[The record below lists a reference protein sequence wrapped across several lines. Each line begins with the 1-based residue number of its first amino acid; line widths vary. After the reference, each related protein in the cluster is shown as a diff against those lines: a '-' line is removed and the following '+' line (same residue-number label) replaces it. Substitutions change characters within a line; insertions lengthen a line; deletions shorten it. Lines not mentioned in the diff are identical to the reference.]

1 MRVRELLEA
10 RKKGVT
16 YTEVASKKNKAEQ
29 AVERVVAELSGA
41 TSGSWTKLSKKYIDL
56 DDDLKKLQLDRDK
69 LNAAIK
75 EQAQDIFDTADEVLT
90 RVIETAQLSITLSKK
105 SQIPETKKVD
115 YEAVVLSLT
124 AAQLP
129 EKLSKMIQELI
140 DANTKIEPAKEVPEK
155 LVVRRKKVDEAFGM
169 QSIKD
174 AFTKIVSRIK
184 RALGIFDDEF
194 SRLKKQVNAL

>member
-124 AAQLP
+124 AARLP

-140 DANTKIEPAKEVPEK
+140 DANTKIEPAKDVPEK

>member
-1 MRVRELLEA
+1 MRVRDLLEA

-29 AVERVVAELSGA
+29 VVERVVAELSGA

-124 AAQLP
+124 EAQLP

-155 LVVRRKKVDEAFGM
+155 LAVRRKKVDEAFGI

>member
-169 QSIKD
+169 RSIKD

>member
-115 YEAVVLSLT
+115 YEAVV
-124 AAQLP
+124 
-129 EKLSKMIQELI
+129 
-140 DANTKIEPAKEVPEK
+140 
-155 LVVRRKKVDEAFGM
+155 
-169 QSIKD
+169 
-174 AFTKIVSRIK
+174 
-184 RALGIFDDEF
+184 
-194 SRLKKQVNAL
+194 